1 MIAQIVDDLYDM
13 SFLTEWEDLLLDH
26 IPVYS
31 TNVANPKS
39 FPNRRMGSH
48 RLLGVDIFARN
59 GLNRVDVLHPKAS
72 KFFDAFEIL
81 ENQVFRDSI
90 YLHRMDV
97 NLQFQYQEGTQHID
111 GVSHNDYTIMV
122 MNNTKWKSEWGGQFQ
137 MLSTDGNV
145 IEEHEY
151 IPGRVIIFPGD
162 VSHRGLAPIV
172 PYVYRYTTAYRVV
185 MDPDKVLSYVRTYA
199 KD

>member
-1 MIAQIVDDLYDM
+1 M
-13 SFLTEWEDLLLDH
+13 H
-26 IPVYS
+26 
-31 TNVANPKS
+31 
-39 FPNRRMGSH
+39 
-48 RLLGVDIFARN
+48 
-59 GLNRVDVLHPKAS
+59 
-72 KFFDAFEIL
+72 
-81 ENQVFRDSI
+81 SI
-90 YLHRMDV
+90 DV

-111 GVSHNDYTIMV
+111 GVTHTDYTIMV

-137 MLSTDGNV
+137 MLDSDGHV

-185 MDPDKVLSYVRTYA
+185 MDQDKVLSYIRTYD
-199 KD
+199 KN

>member
-1 MIAQIVDDLYDM
+1 M

-90 YLHRMDV
+90 YLHRIDV
-97 NLQFQYQEGTQHID
+97 NLQFQYQEGTQHMD
-111 GVSHNDYTIMV
+111 GVSHTDYTIMV

-137 MLSTDGNV
+137 MLSSDGNV

>member
-1 MIAQIVDDLYDM
+1 MIDDLFDL
-13 SFLTEWEDLLLDH
+13 SFITSLEDTLLDKV
-26 IPVYS
+26 PVIS
-31 TNVANPKS
+31 TNIANPKS
-39 FPNRRMGSH
+39 WPTSRTGDHRFFGKAIFSRTGINRI
-48 RLLGVDIFARN
+48 DC
-59 GLNRVDVLHPKAS
+59 LHEQAE
-72 KFFDAFEIL
+72 KFFDAFEII
-81 ENQVFRDSI
+81 EEHVFDVPI
-90 YLHRMDV
+90 YLRRIDV
-97 NLQFQYQEGTQHID
+97 NLQYYGMDGSTHID
-111 GVSHNDYTIMV
+111 AKDNELTVML
-122 MNNTKWKSEWGGQFQ
+122 MNNSQWKPEWGGQFQ
-137 MLSTDGNV
+137 MLSSDGNV